1 MRYLSLFSGI
11 EAASV
16 AWEHLGWQ
24 CAGFSEIEKFP
35 CAVLQHH
42 FPDIPNLGDITKI
55 TEEQIKSLGRID
67 LIVGGFP
74 CQDVSVSGKRKGFK
88 DENGHLTRS
97 GLFFTAMQIVEWA
110 RKHNGLRFVLFE
122 NVKGLFS
129 SNKGADFATVVNEMV
144 GGAFSA
150 PKKWHTEGC
159 AVGDRGFLEWCLLD
173 AQWFGLAQRR
183 PRVFALADFGDWSNR
198 PPILLEL
205 KSMSGYTAPRRE
217 TVKDNSG
224 STADGVARCIT
235 TGEGFRYDWETCTLI
250 SSPYVASPLA
260 TRNRLDLD
268 NGTYIVFA
276 QNQVGEVRTSEI
288 CPSLTTNS
296 NASGRNTPMVFKQ
309 NDTALCFNVNAQ
321 PDEMKFDPD
330 ISSTLT
336 TSQYAGVL
344 GRNLV
349 RRLTPLECER
359 LQGFPDNW
367 TAIPF
372 QGKPAS
378 DGPRY
383 KALGNSMPVT
393 VMDWIGRRVNLV
405 TELY

>member
-198 PPILLEL
+198 PPILLES
-205 KSMSGYTAPRRE
+205 KSMSGYTAPSRE
-217 TVKDNSG
+217 TLKDNSG

-250 SSPYVASPLA
+250 SSPYVASP
-260 TRNRLDLD
+260 
-268 NGTYIVFA
+268 
-276 QNQVGEVRTSEI
+276 
-288 CPSLTTNS
+288 NS

-344 GRNLV
+344 KEGLV

-372 QGKPAS
+372 RGKAAS
-378 DGPRY
+378 GGPRY
-383 KALGNSMPVT
+383 KALGNSMPVH
-393 VMDWIGRRVNLV
+393 VMRWIGERINLA

>member
-97 GLFFTAMQIVEWA
+97 GLFFTAMQIVEWV

-198 PPILLEL
+198 PPILLES
-205 KSMSGYTAPRRE
+205 KSMSGYTAPSRE
-217 TVKDNSG
+217 TLKDNSG

-235 TGEGFRYDWETCTLI
+235 TREGFRYDWETCTLI
-250 SSPYVASPLA
+250 SS
-260 TRNRLDLD
+260 
-268 NGTYIVFA
+268 
-276 QNQVGEVRTSEI
+276 
-288 CPSLTTNS
+288 
-296 NASGRNTPMVFKQ
+296 
-309 NDTALCFNVNAQ
+309 
-321 PDEMKFDPD
+321 
-330 ISSTLT
+330 TLT
-336 TSQYAGVL
+336 VSQYAEILKEG
-344 GRNLV
+344 LV

-372 QGKPAS
+372 RGKAAS
-378 DGPRY
+378 GGPRY
-383 KALGNSMPVT
+383 KALGNSMPVH
-393 VMDWIGRRVNLV
+393 VMRWIGERINLA

>member
-129 SNKGADFATVVNEMV
+129 SNKGADFAAVVNEMV
-144 GGAFSA
+144 GGTLSA

-198 PPILLEL
+198 PPILLEP
-205 KSMSGYTAPRRE
+205 KSMSRYTTPSRE
-217 TVKDNSG
+217 TLKDNSG

-235 TGEGFRYDWETCTLI
+235 TGEGFRYDWETCT
-250 SSPYVASPLA
+250 
-260 TRNRLDLD
+260 
-268 NGTYIVFA
+268 
-276 QNQVGEVRTSEI
+276 
-288 CPSLTTNS
+288 
-296 NASGRNTPMVFKQ
+296 Q
-309 NDTALCFNVNAQ
+309 NDTVLCFNVNAR

-344 GRNLV
+344 RRNLV